1 MAPEPVYNP
10 MKFLSAA
17 EIITI
22 AVLASFVTMKLL
34 NVIYENVYEPAI
46 ESVIDTKETENYYVK
61 IGRYYVQVDI
71 IVKEFIKWIILILL
85 LMLLYNIFLRTPVKD
100 Q

>member
-34 NVIYENVYEPAI
+34 NVLYENLYEPAI
-46 ESVIDTKETENYYVK
+46 ESVVDSKKTEDYYVK
-61 IGRYYVQVDI
+61 IGRYYVQVDT
-71 IVKEFIKWIILILL
+71 IVKEFIKWIVLILL
-85 LMLLYNIFLRTPVKD
+85 LMLLYNIFLKTPVEE
-100 Q
+100 